1 MLPALAFRFSIRCK
15 EGEKNI
21 MRVFGPLLVV
31 RLRCDDVFLIYISC
45 LHSASRMVSDSICH
59 LCFQQ
64 NDIENF

>member
-1 MLPALAFRFSIRCK
+1 
-15 EGEKNI
+15 